1 MMNDK
6 SHDDAAQGPG
16 DGTRRRASRFKGG
29 PGDVTSD
36 SLVEPSELDLSSRH
50 LDQLGQQEER
60 ISFGAPAD
68 DEADMDMT
76 PMVDVTF
83 LLLIFFMVTAAFT
96 LQRSLQVPTPKPE
109 EPSTKARQQD
119 PTEDPSRVT
128 VHVDENNMFRVVTA
142 DWDLEAPSKHEL
154 LIKLRDARA
163 ESGRGERP
171 SKLLVKAN
179 VDALHEA
186 VVAALDAGSQVNMEQ
201 IQLMM
206 VEENE

>member
-1 MMNDK
+1 MNDP
-6 SHDDAAQGPG
+6 SHHDAAHGAGGNPP
-16 DGTRRRASRFKGG
+16 RRGSRFKGR

-36 SLVEPSELDLSSRH
+36 SLVQPAELDLSSRQV
-50 LDQLGQQEER
+50 DQLGDEEER
-60 ISFGAPAD
+60 ISFDAAAG
-68 DEADMDMT
+68 DETEVDMT

-96 LQRSLQVPTPKPE
+96 LQRALEVPTPKPE
-109 EPSTKARQQD
+109 EPSTKVRRRD
-119 PTEDPSRVT
+119 PTEDSTRVT
-128 VHVDENNMFRVVTA
+128 VHVDENNTFRVVTTE
-142 DWDLEAPSKHEL
+142 WDVEAPSKHEL
-154 LIKLRDARA
+154 LIKLRDAR
-163 ESGRGERP
+163 EGSRRGERP

-179 VDALHEA
+179 VDSLHEA